1 MHNHHAVL
9 LLSESYV
16 KSGYTPTSGSE
27 TIEIE
32 IITFATLAISDVRKI
47 IQLAFIKPLQAEV
60 KIVVIEATAIAR
72 EAQQALLK
80 IFEEPPLSTKFI
92 LVLPGIE
99 GLLPTVLSRV
109 SMPLGSAVATRTTN
123 PFFTIFQSSS
133 YAGRLEV
140 ISRITKDKDSDQIEL
155 LRSGVLWLLSQ
166 TPLPPQAP
174 QLAYCVDMMNV
185 RGASKKM
192 LLEEIALLL
201 PMQDN

>member
-9 LLSESYV
+9 LLSDSYAQ
-16 KSGYTPTSGSE
+16 SGYTPTHESE
-27 TIEIE
+27 TVEIE
-32 IITFATLAISDVRKI
+32 INTFETLAISDVRKI
-47 IQLAFIKPLQAEV
+47 IQTAFVTPLAADV
-60 KIVVIEATAIAR
+60 KMVVIEAKVIAR
-72 EAQQALLK
+72 EAQHALLK

-109 SMPLGSAVATRTTN
+109 SMPFGSALAARTTN
-123 PFFTIFQSSS
+123 PFFTIFESSS
-133 YAGRLEV
+133 YAGRLDV

-155 LRSGVLWLLSQ
+155 LRSGVLWRLSQ
-166 TPLPPQAP
+166 RPLPPHAP
-174 QLAYCVDMMNV
+174 QLAYCVNTMNM

-201 PMQDN
+201 PMEVN